1 MDYHLADKLVN
12 EITEKLKTVST
23 GKTSMKASSIFKK
36 LGFTSRR
43 NSSLIDYLAQ
53 NIYAAEIAINDVD
66 KLKSITKNG
75 DQIITFYNQVDN
87 VFAGQIEISKEHNT
101 GFGPEEHQV
110 AAINNLNQYKDAD
123 DFATI
128 LVLPTGGGKT
138 FTASY
143 WLGKNVLDKGGKVLW
158 IAHRHSL
165 IDQAMEGFKKV
176 ANKSVYSH
184 MDKVK
189 FRQISGL
196 HDKSVK
202 IQEDDQLV
210 IAGIQSLNYALPS
223 IEKWIEK
230 NDVTLVIDEA
240 HHSIASSY
248 LKIIQAIKKHN
259 NGKIKLIGLT
269 ATPTRINDEEEAKL
283 WTLYKN
289 KKAYEIGLDELINK
303 GFLAKPNFIPIKTKI
318 DFISELELSDE
329 QVQSIIEKDDIAKG
343 LGKDIVKKI
352 SENSKRND
360 FIVNH
365 YLQHKEEYG
374 KTLVFAIDVLNAI
387 ALAKLFNAQGV
398 SSDFVISST
407 ADFQGNNQS
416 SSENKAKI
424 EKFEKGEIEVLV
436 NVQIMTEGTDIPSI
450 ETIFLTR
457 PTNSKTL
464 MTQMIGRG
472 LRGTKAGG
480 TKEANIVSFI
490 DDWQDKIYWGNA
502 EEILISANLD
512 LDVKSPA
519 YKKMVKQ
526 LVSVDLLEQ
535 FILSQSQEFE
545 DFFDHTDFSYFLPL
559 GFYHFDVMYEGEN
572 EANIT
577 KNVSILVYDSMQMSY
592 ERLMADLESVV
603 KYTKGKSSQE
613 VFDYVISNYFNNIP
627 QLPTVKKENII
638 DLLHYFSETS
648 KKPSFITFEDREKY
662 DLDVIAEPLANID
675 SDKERRAAINKLFD
689 ENETIREFY
698 KDRGVFKKLIDK
710 VVLKLNDPETY
721 SYTPDVNVDYEKVD
735 LGDKSL
741 QEIKSENYQ
750 YYTYLRE
757 TTFLKSLKDFDGEKL
772 FTCQGKN
779 CKVHSKRKGMFQID
793 HIVSRHKNG
802 KTTLENL
809 QVLCVNCNR
818 KKSA

>member
-1 MDYHLADKLVN
+1 MDQHLADKLVE
-12 EITEKLKTVST
+12 EITEKLNNVST
-23 GKTSMKASSIFKK
+23 GKTSLKASSLYKK

-43 NSSLIDYLAQ
+43 NLALIEYLEE
-53 NIYAAEIAINDVD
+53 NLYEAEIAINDIAQ
-66 KLKSITKNG
+66 LKSITKNG

-87 VFAGQIEISKEHNT
+87 VFAGQIAISKKQNT
-101 GFGPEEHQV
+101 GFGPEAHQL
-110 AAINNLNQYKDAD
+110 AAIKELNQFKDSD
-123 DFATI
+123 NFATI

-138 FTASY
+138 YTATY
-143 WLGKNVLDKGGKVLW
+143 WLGKNVLDKGDKVLW

-165 IDQAMEGFKKV
+165 IDQAMEGFIKV
-176 ANKSVYSH
+176 ANKSVYSNI
-184 MDKVK
+184 DKVK
-189 FRQISGL
+189 YRLISGL
-196 HDKSVK
+196 HDKTVK
-202 IQEDDQLV
+202 IQKDDQLV

-223 IEKWIEK
+223 IEKWIEGS
-230 NDVTLVIDEA
+230 DVTLVIDEA

-248 LKIIQAIKKHN
+248 LKIIQSIKKSN
-259 NGKIKLIGLT
+259 KGKIKLIGLT

-303 GFLAKPNFIPIKTKI
+303 GFLAKPNFIPVNTDI
-318 DFISELELSDE
+318 DIISQLELSEE
-329 QVQSIIEKDDIAKG
+329 QIQSIIEKDDIAKG
-343 LGKDIVKKI
+343 LGKEIVKKI
-352 SENSKRND
+352 SENSERND

-365 YLQHKEEYG
+365 YLQHQKMYG

-387 ALAKLFNAQGV
+387 ALAKLFKEKGI

-424 EKFEKGEIEVLV
+424 ESFEKGEIDVLV

-450 ETIFLTR
+450 QTIFLTR
-457 PTNSKTL
+457 PTNSKIM

-472 LRGTKAGG
+472 LRGLKAGG

-490 DDWQDKIYWGNA
+490 DDWQSKIYWGNA
-502 EEILISANLD
+502 EEIMISANLD
-512 LDVKSPA
+512 LDVKSPT

-559 GFYHFDVMYEGEN
+559 GFYHFDVMYEGEG

-592 ERLMADLESVV
+592 ERLMNDLEKVV
-603 KYTKGKSSQE
+603 KQTKGKSVQE
-613 VFDYVISNYFNNIP
+613 VFDYVITNYFNNIP

-638 DLLHYFSETS
+638 DLLHYFKETS

-675 SDKERRAAINKLFD
+675 SDKERRIAINKLFD
-689 ENETIREFY
+689 ENETIQEFY
-698 KDRGVFKKLIDK
+698 KDRGLFKKLIDK

-721 SYTPDVNVDYEKVD
+721 SYTPEVNVDYEKVD
-735 LGDKSL
+735 LGDRSL
-741 QEIKSENYQ
+741 HEIKAENYQ

-757 TTFLKSLKDFDGEKL
+757 NTFLKSLKDFDGEKL
-772 FTCQGKN
+772 FTCQSKN
-779 CKVHSKRKGMFQID
+779 CKVHSKRKGLFQID
-793 HIVSRHKNG
+793 HIISRHKNG
-802 KTTLENL
+802 KTVLENL

>member
-1 MDYHLADKLVN
+1 MDTHLVDKLVK
-12 EITEKLKTVST
+12 EITEKLTSGSS
-23 GKTSMKASSIFKK
+23 GKTTMKASSIFKK
-36 LGFTSRR
+36 LGFASRK
-43 NSSLIDYLAQ
+43 NSALIDNFEQ
-53 NIYAAEIAINDVD
+53 NLYASEIAIHDID
-66 KLKSITKNG
+66 KLKSISKNG
-75 DQIITFYNQVDN
+75 EDIITFYNQVDN
-87 VFAGQIEISKEHNT
+87 VFAGQIKISQKQNT
-101 GFGPEEHQV
+101 GFGLEEHQV
-110 AAINNLNQYKDAD
+110 EAIKELNKYKDSD
-123 DFATI
+123 DYATI

-143 WLGKNVLDKGGKVLW
+143 WLGKNILDKGGKILW

-176 ANKSVYSH
+176 ANKSVYSVAE
-184 MDKVK
+184 KIK
-189 FRQISGL
+189 FRLISGL

-230 NDVTLVIDEA
+230 NDVTLVVDEA

-248 LKIIQAIKKHN
+248 LKIINTIKKHHKN
-259 NGKIKLIGLT
+259 KLKLIGLT

-283 WTLYKN
+283 WTLFKDR
-289 KKAYEIGLDELINK
+289 KAYEIGLDKLINR
-303 GFLAKPNFIPIKTKI
+303 GFLAKPNFIPVKTNI
-318 DFISELELSDE
+318 DFISELDLSDA
-329 QVQSIIEKDDIAKG
+329 QVKSIIEKDDIAKG

-352 SENSKRND
+352 SENSHRND

-365 YLQHKEEYG
+365 YIQHKKEYG

-387 ALAKLFNAQGV
+387 ALAKLFNEKGV
-398 SSDFVISST
+398 KSDFVISST

-416 SSENKAKI
+416 SSENKEKI
-424 EKFEKGEIEVLV
+424 ELFEKGEIKVLV

-450 ETIFLTR
+450 QSVFLTR

-472 LRGTKAGG
+472 LRGLKAGG

-490 DDWQDKIYWGNA
+490 DDWQSKIYWGNA

-545 DFFDHTDFSYFLPL
+545 DFFDHTDFNYFLPL
-559 GFYHFDVMYEGEN
+559 GFYHFDVEYTGEN
-572 EANIT
+572 TENTT
-577 KNVSILVYDSMQMSY
+577 KNVSILIYDSMQNSY
-592 ERLMADLESVV
+592 ENLMENLESVV
-603 KYTKGKSSQE
+603 EVTKKLSSNE
-613 VFDYVISNYFNNIP
+613 TVAYVIENYFKNVP
-627 QLPTVKKENII
+627 QIPTVKKENIV
-638 DLLHYFSETS
+638 DLLHYYTENK

-675 SDKERRAAINKLFD
+675 SDKERRAKIQTLFD
-689 ENETIREFY
+689 ENSTIQEFY
-698 KDRGVFKKLIDK
+698 KDYGTFKKLIDK
-710 VVLKLNDPETY
+710 VVLKLNDPEIY
-721 SYTPDVNVDYEKVD
+721 SYTPEISVDYERVD

-741 QEIKSENYQ
+741 HEIKSENYQ
-750 YYTYLRE
+750 YYTFLRE
-757 TTFLKSLKDFDGEKL
+757 KTFLASLQDFDGEKF
-772 FTCQGKN
+772 FTCQNKN
-779 CKVHSKRKGMFQID
+779 CKVHSKRKGIFQID
-793 HIVSRHKNG
+793 HIISRNKNG
-802 KTTLENL
+802 KTILENL
-809 QVLCVNCNR
+809 QVLCISCNR
-818 KKSA
+818 KKAG